1 MRERVGG
8 REPAAGP
15 PTAVERR
22 RRLRPRHPHEAPEE
36 SDPLTDDSPTDDGAL
51 SRAELKHR
59 AASGVFIVAT
69 RGMVIMALGL
79 IGNVVV
85 ARVLAPHD
93 FGVVAIGMSVVF
105 FSQLI
110 SDGGLAAG
118 LIRRAEPPTSA
129 ELGAF
134 SAFQLSVTGV
144 VAFTAVA
151 VALVSPFGE
160 VGWVTAVMV
169 ASMPFVALQFP
180 GRILLERDLRYRRL
194 AAVELLQSL
203 CFQAWAVGTVV
214 AGFGVWGLATATVVR
229 AVVGSIAMGFACREG
244 MVRPRF
250 SMHLIRP
257 LVGFGLRFQAV
268 NAAWIVGE
276 QSLNISVGVIGGSAA
291 LGLWVLGRRVL
302 EVPYL
307 LITTLWRVSFPTM
320 SKLTAAK
327 AEVGPLM
334 ERAVGMA
341 AVGIGFVLTGIA
353 GGAPGLVPGLFGQQ
367 WRETSAILP
376 GACLAVAI
384 SGSVSVA
391 TQGYLYAVGDVTAVL
406 RAEITQWVTLSLVAL
421 PLLRVMGVASIG
433 VGWFVAAVLQ
443 SIVLGR
449 ATTRRI
455 PTRLLRPLLPPILV
469 GLCSSSFG
477 WAITM
482 KAGEDLPGGA
492 AGAASAVAVFAAG
505 LAVVDRRLLEETGR
519 IGLYAMRAALPRGAR
534 ASG

>member
-1 MRERVGG
+1 MRESVGG
-8 REPAAGP
+8 REPATGRPAP
-15 PTAVERR
+15 IRR
-22 RRLRPRHPHEAPEE
+22 HRRLRDRHHQTE
-36 SDPLTDDSPTDDGAL
+36 SEGSGSLTDDSAISHG
-51 SRAELKHR
+51 ELKQR
-59 AASGVFIVAT
+59 ATAGVFIVAT
-69 RGMVIMALGL
+69 RGVLIMILGL

-85 ARVLAPHD
+85 ARILVPSS

-118 LIRRAEPPTSA
+118 LIRRAEPPSAA

-144 VAFTAVA
+144 VAATSLVVA
-151 VALVSPFGE
+151 VASPFGQ

-169 ASMPFVALQFP
+169 TSMPFVALQFP
-180 GRILLERDLRYRRL
+180 GRILLERALRYRRL
-194 AAVELLQSL
+194 ATVELLQSL

-229 AVVGSIAMGFACREG
+229 AAVGSIAMGFACREG
-244 MVRPRF
+244 LIRPRF
-250 SMHLIRP
+250 SLQLIRP

-291 LGLWVLGRRVL
+291 LGLWVLARRVL

-307 LITTLWRVSFPTM
+307 IITTLWRVSFPTM

-327 AEVGPLM
+327 AEVGPLV

-353 GGAPGLVPGLFGQQ
+353 GGAPGLIPGLFGEQ
-367 WRETSAILP
+367 WRETSTIMP

-384 SGSVSVA
+384 SGSISVA

-406 RAEITQWVTLSLVAL
+406 RAEILQWLTLSLVAL
-421 PLLRVMGVASIG
+421 PLLQEIGVAAIG
-433 VGWFVAAVLQ
+433 IGWSVAAVLQ

-455 PTRLLRPLLPPILV
+455 PTRTRLLRPLLAPILV
-469 GLCSSSFG
+469 GVCSASIG
-477 WAITM
+477 WAITVR
-482 KAGEDLPGGA
+482 AGEDLPAGA
-492 AGAASAVAVFAAG
+492 AGAACAMLIFAGG
-505 LAVVDRRLLEETGR
+505 LAVVSRRMLAETYR
-519 IGLYAMRAALPRGAR
+519 IARYAVRAALSQRTR
-534 ASG
+534 TTDS